1 MARPEAR
8 RMTTE
13 IITSRAIRVSGTST
27 HHLEAG
33 ARNGTFVRL
42 RPGAYVTAAEWN
54 AAAPT
59 VRHRLAIDALV
70 LTAVRPPV
78 FSHASA
84 ALLHG
89 IPVLGGWPEQPHL
102 IDSELGTAS
111 RRSPREAVVHRPRY
125 RPDLCTVDG
134 LVATTPVATAI
145 SLAASRELFAGVAA
159 IDHVL
164 ASGAD
169 RDEFERTVREWQPFH
184 GARRALAAL
193 DIATGLAETPL
204 ESVSLVGMLL
214 GGLPRP
220 VQQAPVVARGCR
232 YRLDFLWPDL
242 GVAGEADGR
251 IKYLTGADLFD
262 EKRREDDIRSLDLRF
277 VRWGWDE
284 AWASTPMLER
294 LHQAGVGPAPRLARY
309 SARFSR
315 RNAHPAE

>member
-1 MARPEAR
+1 MA
-8 RMTTE
+8 TE
-13 IITSRAIRVSGTST
+13 IITSRALRNSGTST

-33 ARNGTFVRL
+33 ARSGAFVRL

-54 AAAPT
+54 QAAPIE
-59 VRHRLAIDALV
+59 RHRLAIDALV
-70 LTAVRPPV
+70 LTAVRSPV

-89 IPVLGGWPEQPHL
+89 IPVLGGWPERPHL
-102 IDSELGTAS
+102 IDSELGSAS

-125 RPDLCTVDG
+125 LPDVCSIDG
-134 LVATTPVATAI
+134 LIATTPAATAI
-145 SLAASRELFAGVAA
+145 ALAASRGLFAGVAA

-164 ASGAD
+164 AHGAD
-169 RDEFERTVREWQPFH
+169 RSDFERTIREWQPFH

-193 DIATGLAETPL
+193 DLATGLSETPL
-204 ESVSLVGMLL
+204 ESVSLVGILL

-220 VQQAPVVARGCR
+220 VQQATVVARGCR

-251 IKYLTGADLFD
+251 IKYLSGADLLD

-284 AWASTPMLER
+284 AWAGNPMLER
-294 LHQAGVGPAPRLARY
+294 LRQAGVRPAPRVARY
-309 SARFSR
+309 SSR
-315 RNAHPAE
+315 TPRSNADPAE